1 MKTIITILLL
11 FFYTIVNGQT
21 ADVMYVKDQNSLVA
35 TYNSNYSPI
44 GYYVGGYFRT
54 SFPQP
59 YIYTTPASFLNR
71 VGISVTNN
79 KVSVMGGAF
88 IESYVD
94 KIELQPDIWVKIYPL
109 RIITNTERG
118 FDFTFGVNYMKG
130 FRLGVGIAIP
140 FDGIYYR

>member
-1 MKTIITILLL
+1 MKSTITALFVLFSSIL
-11 FFYTIVNGQT
+11 YGQT
-21 ADVMYVKDQNSLVA
+21 ADVMYVRDQNSLVA

-71 VGISVTNN
+71 VGISLTNN

-94 KIELQPDIWVKIYPL
+94 KIEMQPDVWVKIYPL

-130 FRLGVGIAIP
+130 FRFGVGIAIP
-140 FDGIYYR
+140 FDGIY